1 MKHLR
6 LLIYALA
13 AMLSVTA
20 CNDDENESTG
30 TIDSSQEVLNKL
42 KTGDYGS
49 NDNSNDLS
57 NEVYGRLEMPRINPD
72 KSDNLV
78 IAHRAVM
85 DYSKN
90 KTDINYCV
98 EWNIYLKSPRW
109 VCYVMNGTNR
119 ETNTSRYN
127 ADTSKGEVQYPQ
139 DDLLPVEYQFP
150 EDPFWGTGYDHGHI
164 CPSADRLCSKEANIQ
179 TFNLTNMMPMANG
192 FNAGVWSNMESTL
205 RNWVTAGSDD
215 IMFVAKGG
223 TIEDNAVTTDAVIKI
238 TDKGLL
244 VPKYYWMAVLKL
256 SRGGF
261 SAMGFWVEHTN
272 NGDARLLKYA
282 ISIDELERRTGLD
295 FFCNLPDKIED
306 RVESTFIP
314 DFWGLR

>member
-98 EWNIYLKSPRW
+98 DWLSLI
-109 VCYVMNGTNR
+109 
-119 ETNTSRYN
+119 
-127 ADTSKGEVQYPQ
+127 
-139 DDLLPVEYQFP
+139 
-150 EDPFWGTGYDHGHI
+150 HI
-164 CPSADRLCSKEANIQ
+164 
-179 TFNLTNMMPMANG
+179 
-192 FNAGVWSNMESTL
+192 
-205 RNWVTAGSDD
+205 
-215 IMFVAKGG
+215 
-223 TIEDNAVTTDAVIKI
+223 
-238 TDKGLL
+238 
-244 VPKYYWMAVLKL
+244 
-256 SRGGF
+256 
-261 SAMGFWVEHTN
+261 
-272 NGDARLLKYA
+272 
-282 ISIDELERRTGLD
+282 
-295 FFCNLPDKIED
+295 
-306 RVESTFIP
+306 
-314 DFWGLR
+314 

>member
-42 KTGDYGS
+42 KTEDYGS

-119 ETNTSRYN
+119 ETNTSRYY

-256 SRGGF
+256 SRGRAGTPHR
-261 SAMGFWVEHTN
+261 A
-272 NGDARLLKYA
+272 
-282 ISIDELERRTGLD
+282 
-295 FFCNLPDKIED
+295 
-306 RVESTFIP
+306 
-314 DFWGLR
+314 